1 MKSPVCHLNLLMAS
15 ERVTSSPV
23 RFRVMLPVLAAL
35 ACLGMAVW
43 WAILGGQLMLAQ
55 AKVGQL
61 KGEMAARD
69 AAHRDVLSQMARV
82 RELEAARAQLDCY
95 RASIRRRGGLLTA
108 LAEAMPLKVQLVK
121 LEIPA
126 PAPPPVFLPPA
137 VAAALKTSPKKPDLS
152 LYGPTG
158 YVERASL
165 VLTGRATKDAPI
177 VALMDSLASEAF
189 TNDVVIAASPANAA
203 EQSPKIRSFRQD
215 AARTPGGARLMAFE
229 AEYRLTG
236 RRFDR

>member
-1 MKSPVCHLNLLMAS
+1 
-15 ERVTSSPV
+15 
-23 RFRVMLPVLAAL
+23 
-35 ACLGMAVW
+35 
-43 WAILGGQLMLAQ
+43 
-55 AKVGQL
+55 
-61 KGEMAARD
+61 
-69 AAHRDVLSQMARV
+69 
-82 RELEAARAQLDCY
+82 
-95 RASIRRRGGLLTA
+95 
-108 LAEAMPLKVQLVK
+108 MPLKVQLVK

-137 VAAALKTSPKKPDLS
+137 VAAALKTGPKKPDLS

-229 AEYRLTG
+229 VEYRLTG